1 MGMEHVSTRGDPAH
15 VHLLQAHG
23 TRASGLPQLLLSSK
37 HVSFSPLNYP
47 LDLSGGPE
55 GLHASYLLLEGGEDL
70 GAEAGEG
77 HVDVGVHGEA
87 DKHGETGGGQQAQ
100 D

>member
-1 MGMEHVSTRGDPAH
+1 MIPHWNRGSA
-15 VHLLQAHG
+15 G
-23 TRASGLPQLLLSSK
+23 IRAK
-37 HVSFSPLNYP
+37 HASFSPLNYP

-77 HVDVGVHGEA
+77 HIDVGVHGQA
-87 DKHGETGGGQQAQ
+87 HQQG
-100 D
+100 